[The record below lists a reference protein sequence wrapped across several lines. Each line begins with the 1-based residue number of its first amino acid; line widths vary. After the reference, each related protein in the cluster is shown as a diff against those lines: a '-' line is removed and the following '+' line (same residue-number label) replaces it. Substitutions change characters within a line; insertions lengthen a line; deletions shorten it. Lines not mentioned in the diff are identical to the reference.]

1 MKNIRTSIIAILVLS
16 FSYANAQEKEK
27 MNHDHGDM
35 KMNHSKMNTD
45 VNKEAVK
52 SVMKSYKDAIQ
63 NLTTDG
69 TFELFTPDATVFE
82 QGKVE
87 GTYVDYI
94 NHHLGPELGH
104 FKSFTFSDYNID
116 VTVNLPYAFTSE
128 SYLYTIV
135 LKGDESKGKKERT
148 IESKGVA
155 TSILKMVNG
164 EFKIVH
170 THSSFK
176 KLKK

>member
-1 MKNIRTSIIAILVLS
+1 MKTLKLLPLVLIMFMITS
-16 FSYANAQEKEK
+16 HGQEK
-27 MNHDHGDM
+27 NNVPTSVIDI
-35 KMNHSKMNTD
+35 
-45 VNKEAVK
+45 NKDAVLQ
-52 SVMKSYKDAIQ
+52 VMKSYKDAIQ

-87 GTYVDYI
+87 GTYEEYI

-116 VTVNLPYAFTSE
+116 ITVNLPYAFTTE
-128 SYLYTIV
+128 NYLYTIV
-135 LKGDESKGKKERT
+135 LKGDESKGKQERT

-155 TSILKMVNG
+155 TSILKKING

-176 KLKK
+176 KLKQ

>member
-1 MKNIRTSIIAILVLS
+1 MKTLKLLPLVLIMFMITS
-16 FSYANAQEKEK
+16 HGQEK
-27 MNHDHGDM
+27 N
-35 KMNHSKMNTD
+35 NVPTSVID
-45 VNKEAVK
+45 VNKEAVLQ
-52 SVMKSYKDAIQ
+52 VMKSYKDAIQ

-87 GTYVDYI
+87 GTYKDYI

-104 FKSFTFSDYNID
+104 FKSFIFSDYNID
-116 VTVNLPYAFTSE
+116 ITVNLPYAFATE
-128 SYLYTIV
+128 NYLYTIV
-135 LKGDESKGKKERT
+135 LKGDESKGKQERT

-155 TSILKMVNG
+155 TSVLKKING
-164 EFKIVH
+164 EFKIIH

-176 KLKK
+176 KLKQ

>member
-1 MKNIRTSIIAILVLS
+1 MKTLKLLPLVLIMFMITS
-16 FSYANAQEKEK
+16 HGQEK
-27 MNHDHGDM
+27 N
-35 KMNHSKMNTD
+35 NVPTSVID
-45 VNKEAVK
+45 VNKEAVLQ
-52 SVMKSYKDAIQ
+52 VMKSYKDAIQ

-87 GTYVDYI
+87 GSYKDYI

-104 FKSFTFSDYNID
+104 FKSFKFSDYNID
-116 VTVNLPYAFTSE
+116 ITVNLPYAFATE
-128 SYLYTIV
+128 NYLYTIV
-135 LKGDESKGKKERT
+135 LKGDESKGKQERT

-155 TSILKMVNG
+155 TSVLKKING
-164 EFKIVH
+164 EFKIIH

-176 KLKK
+176 KLKQ